1 MYNDGLVVKSATGL
15 QQKYYKE
22 KAALSKQTVTT
33 WWDENFLT
41 SSATSELKKM
51 MGDTVFK
58 NPKNTN
64 LLKRIVE
71 LWTENEDL
79 ILDYHAGSATTA
91 HAVLELNK
99 EDKGNRQFILC
110 EQMDYI
116 ETVTCPRVLKVIEA
130 NKMGSFTYLELK
142 KYNQTFI
149 DKILEAKDSNTLL
162 EIWEEMKN
170 KSFLNY
176 NIAIQKQEE
185 HIDDFKKL
193 EFSAQQELLM
203 ALLDKNQLY
212 VNLSS
217 LEDKDFECTADEL
230 KVTQDFYQLK
240 K

>member
-1 MYNDGLVVKSATGL
+1 MIRKP
-15 QQKYYKE
+15 E
-22 KAALSKQTVTT
+22 
-33 WWDENFLT
+33 
-41 SSATSELKKM
+41 ELLKFIIELF
-51 MGDTVFK
+51 T
-58 NPKNTN
+58 NTN
-64 LLKRIVE
+64 
-71 LWTENEDL
+71 DL
-79 ILDYHAGSATTA
+79 VLDYHLGSGTTA
-91 HAVLELNK
+91 SVSHKL
-99 EDKGNRQFILC
+99 GRRYIGI
-110 EQMDYI
+110 EQMQSQIDLSLA
-116 ETVTCPRVLKVIEA
+116 RLNNVI
-130 NKMGSFTYLELK
+130 NGDSTGISKSVNWQGGGSFTYIELK
-142 KYNQTFI
+142 KYNQTFV
-149 DKILEAKDSNTLL
+149 DKIVEAKDSKTLL

>member
-51 MGDTVFK
+51 MGNTVFK

-130 NKMGSFTYLELK
+130 NKIGLLKRGLMGLFFYGDNSPYGWFDLP
-142 KYNQTFI
+142 
-149 DKILEAKDSNTLL
+149 
-162 EIWEEMKN
+162 
-170 KSFLNY
+170 
-176 NIAIQKQEE
+176 
-185 HIDDFKKL
+185 
-193 EFSAQQELLM
+193 
-203 ALLDKNQLY
+203 
-212 VNLSS
+212 LSS
-217 LEDKDFECTADEL
+217 EERGPGGEVIYSSND
-230 KVTQDFYQLK
+230 
-240 K
+240 

>member
-1 MYNDGLVVKSATGL
+1 MEFRSG
-15 QQKYYKE
+15 
-22 KAALSKQTVTT
+22 
-33 WWDENFLT
+33 
-41 SSATSELKKM
+41 KK
-51 MGDTVFK
+51 
-58 NPKNTN
+58 PEE
-64 LLKRIVE
+64 LLKIILFHFSKKNDIV
-71 LWTENEDL
+71 
-79 ILDYHAGSATTA
+79 LDYHLGSGTTA
-91 HAVLELNK
+91 SVSHKL
-99 EDKGNRQFILC
+99 GRRYIGI
-110 EQMDYI
+110 EQMQSQIDLSLA
-116 ETVTCPRVLKVIEA
+116 RLNNVI
-130 NKMGSFTYLELK
+130 NGDSTGISKSVNWQGGGSFTYIELK
-142 KYNQTFI
+142 KYNQTFV
-149 DKILEAKDSNTLL
+149 DKIVEAKDSKTLL